1 MRILESYGPNSESNN
16 DRKIMHRILKFVFSA
31 FLFVALLPIQS
42 ARAED
47 LASVLAKLDTAA
59 KDFHTTTATFEFDTI
74 MTYPVPDKDVLRGT
88 AYYERKGDHFQMAAH
103 ITSDNS
109 HPAAK
114 AYIFSGGV
122 LRESDTG
129 KESDARSY
137 TQAGKYESYLMLGFG
152 ASGSQLSEKWEI
164 KYLGT
169 EKIDGVMTD
178 KLELVAKDP
187 EVSKNIP
194 KVTIWL
200 DTGRAVSLKQVFD
213 EGEGQS
219 RICYYKN
226 IVVNQPLPKGAFS
239 FDAK

>member
-1 MRILESYGPNSESNN
+1 MT
-16 DRKIMHRILKFVFSA
+16 MHRILKFAFSA
-31 FLFVALLPIQS
+31 ALLIAPLLMQP

-47 LASVLAKLDTAA
+47 LAGVLAKLDAAA
-59 KDFHTTTATFEFDTI
+59 KDFHTTTAAFEFDTI
-74 MTYPVPDKDVLRGT
+74 QTDPIPDTDKLTGT
-88 AYYERKGDHFQMAAH
+88 AYYDRTGTHFQMAAH

-152 ASGSQLSEKWEI
+152 AGGRDLAEKWTI
-164 KYLGT
+164 TYLGI
-169 EKIDGVMTD
+169 EKIDGVTTD
-178 KLELVAKDP
+178 RLELVAKDP
-187 EVSKNIP
+187 AIRKNIP

-200 DTGRAVSLKQVFD
+200 DTARAVSLKQVFD

-239 FDAK
+239 FNK

>member
-1 MRILESYGPNSESNN
+1 MRLRS
-16 DRKIMHRILKFVFSA
+16 KIALLTVFA
-31 FLFVALLPIQS
+31 LALLPVAS

-47 LASVLAKLDTAA
+47 LAAVLSKLDAAA
-59 KDFHTTTATFEFDTI
+59 KNFHTTTASFEFDTI
-74 MTYPVPDKDVLRGT
+74 QTDPIPDTDKMTGT
-88 AYYERKGDHFQMAAH
+88 AYYERTGTRFQMAAH
-103 ITSDNS
+103 ISKDNDR
-109 HPAAK
+109 PAAK

-129 KESDARSY
+129 KESDAKSY

-152 ASGSQLSEKWEI
+152 ASGHDLQDKWTI

-169 EKIDGVMTD
+169 EKIDGITTD
-178 KLELVAKDP
+178 KLELVAIDP
-187 EVSKNIP
+187 AIRKNIP

-200 DTGRAVSLKQVFD
+200 DTSRAVSLKQDFD

-226 IVVNQPLPKGAFS
+226 IVVNQALPGNAFN
-239 FDAK
+239 FNK